1 MQALDRSLIPFGE
14 GGLFMNRIRIA
25 ILLMAVTLFSVSLLS
40 ARVEYA
46 KKEGKPCNYCHT
58 KGSER
63 NDIGK
68 CYEKTKNLA
77 DCKTPDSKPIKEP
90 TPPTPKTMPPAPK
103 PVETPKGARARVGT
117 FQRKEVLVSFYGSA
131 IWVRELE
138 SLRTELEEA
147 KSQNDSKKVVDIE
160 LRGNTLQELAHR
172 QLAGEAALTNI
183 LAHLES
189 TLPTVAKEARV
200 QIIVEQPIFRDNS
213 IELVDVTPL
222 LVKQFPPAAKAGK

>member
-1 MQALDRSLIPFGE
+1 MEALDRSLIPFGE

-25 ILLMAVTLFSVSLLS
+25 ILLVAVTLFSVSLLS
-40 ARVEYA
+40 AKVEFA

-58 KGSER
+58 TGSER

-68 CYEKTKNLA
+68 CYEKTKKLA

-103 PVETPKGARARVGT
+103 PVETPKGAMTRVGT
-117 FQRKEVLVSFYGSA
+117 FQRKDVLVSFYGSA
-131 IWVRELE
+131 IWAQELQT
-138 SLRTELEEA
+138 LRKEQEQA
-147 KSQNDSKKVVDIE
+147 KSQNDSKKVAEIE
-160 LRGNTLQELAHR
+160 SRGSALQETAHR
-172 QLAGEAALTNI
+172 QLAGEATLTNV

-189 TLPTVAKEARV
+189 TLATVAKEARV

-222 LVKQFPPAAKAGK
+222 LVKQFPSAAKAGK